1 MDLAISKLQWDYL
14 SLFINYE
21 LLIMFLLI
29 MVITDEFFDSNS
41 VGITMD
47 FTHYNKNK
55 GYNELSRL

>member
-1 MDLAISKLQWDYL
+1 MDLAINKLQWDYL